1 MNNIVLNKYVAQNNG
16 KEKTETLWRKVSRLW
31 RESVEIIAPGVCAMN
46 NTYYRPVKQR
56 KLKVCFDFVKI
67 ENG

>member
-46 NTYYRPVKQR
+46 NTYYRPGK
-56 KLKVCFDFVKI
+56 
-67 ENG
+67 